1 MRSRDDE
8 SRKSPQSIQP
18 EHSSVINSE
27 IWKDSAEID
36 GIVGRMADEL
46 RALIA
51 ERAIEAPLMI
61 GIHTGGVWV
70 ADRLH
75 EALELTEPLGHLDIS
90 FYRDD
95 FTRIGMHP
103 QVRPSY
109 LPTGIDDRHLILVDD
124 VLQSGRTIRAAL
136 NVLFDYGRPASVILV
151 TLSERDGRE
160 LPIEP
165 NVVGLHA
172 KLEPGEQI
180 KLSGPHPLVLL
191 RGQSAKTSAAK
202 TDKASGDRRAASA
215 KGESRR

>member
-1 MRSRDDE
+1 M
-8 SRKSPQSIQP
+8 
-18 EHSSVINSE
+18 INSE

-36 GIVGRMADEL
+36 GIIGRMADEL
-46 RALIA
+46 RSLIA
-51 ERAIEAPLMI
+51 ARAIEAPLMI

-109 LPTGIDDRHLILVDD
+109 LPVGIDDRHLILVDD

-191 RGQSAKTSAAK
+191 RGRSAKKQSGRPN
-202 TDKASGDRRAASA
+202 KAPAASSSSA
-215 KGESRR
+215 VKDEVRR